1 MSTLS
6 ENGLNHPTR
15 FKPRR
20 VVEGLTGYKGVAI
33 KATIRVRGRLVHLG
47 SFATA
52 EEAARAY
59 DEAAKRMIGDHAIT
73 NQSMGLLP

>member
-6 ENGLNHPTR
+6 ENGLNHPWR
-15 FKPRR
+15 FAPRR
-20 VVEGLTGYKGVAI
+20 VVEGQTGFKGVKI
-33 KATIRVRGRLVHLG
+33 TATIRVRGRLIHLG

-59 DEAAKRMIGDHAIT
+59 DEAADRMLGDNAIT
-73 NQSMGLLP
+73 NHSLGLLS